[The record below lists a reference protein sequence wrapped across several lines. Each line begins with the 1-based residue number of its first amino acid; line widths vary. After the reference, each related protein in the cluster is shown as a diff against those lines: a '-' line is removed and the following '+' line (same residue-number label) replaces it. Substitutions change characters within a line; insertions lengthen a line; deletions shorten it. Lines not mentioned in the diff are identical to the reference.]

1 MTCTKSETFFFKKK
15 QQQPSIPLYKLRQ
28 TVAILRQKIDTTVR
42 WNLTGSARAYCEVG
56 NCSLVADEAQVQK
69 APESGRGPSLPDGEA
84 LAHDAVAVGDEHEGD
99 EGGRLEEDPR
109 HVRAERH
116 PQRACLKVHARV
128 PGAAAASR
136 FSITR

>member
-1 MTCTKSETFFFKKK
+1 MLKSYIA
-15 QQQPSIPLYKLRQ
+15 S
-28 TVAILRQKIDTTVR
+28 
-42 WNLTGSARAYCEVG
+42 GSVRAYCEIG
-56 NCSLVADEAQVQK
+56 NCSLVADEAEVQK
-69 APESGRGPSLPDGEA
+69 APESGRGSSLPDGEA

-128 PGAAAASR
+128 PGQRIVSIQHHSQR
-136 FSITR
+136 FRKKGSG